1 MSSGYDSG
9 AIACELTKQNV
20 KFTAY
25 SIANIEDKEV
35 LNERAKIIKD
45 CKIIN
50 LERESFLGARNFLK
64 KNAEEYKFNI
74 DNGEKEEYNNLISR
88 KNYNKL
94 KEEKL
99 LEVLNFR
106 KDGQILTNDNGAIG
120 CSYICSSAIKKNQKI
135 YLSGSGADEIFS
147 DYGFNRIKYYGHSS
161 IGGYFPENLSI
172 VFPWKNFFHNTQRA
186 YLMKEEHVAGAY
198 GIEGRYPFLDKYV
211 VQEFLWITSELKNKN
226 YKSPLCNYLTI
237 NNFPFEKNQKTGF
250 GCGFSGPSSNNKNY
264 EKLSNEK
271 LNALKSK
278 KNTGIVQL
286 FNNYKRKSYEN
297 YYIIDKTKIKHIN
310 GNLYTVP
317 ISINIPG
324 IKYFDKCKFYLL
336 ENNKPIGRNE
346 LYHQLIA
353 KNGYGLYNFWTSKLL
368 YFSSSDGSDPRTNG
382 YEYSIDKIQDNYF
395 L

>member
-1 MSSGYDSG
+1 
-9 AIACELTKQNV
+9 
-20 KFTAY
+20 
-25 SIANIEDKEV
+25 
-35 LNERAKIIKD
+35 
-45 CKIIN
+45 
-50 LERESFLGARNFLK
+50 
-64 KNAEEYKFNI
+64 
-74 DNGEKEEYNNLISR
+74 
-88 KNYNKL
+88 
-94 KEEKL
+94 
-99 LEVLNFR
+99 
-106 KDGQILTNDNGAIG
+106 
-120 CSYICSSAIKKNQKI
+120 
-135 YLSGSGADEIFS
+135 
-147 DYGFNRIKYYGHSS
+147 
-161 IGGYFPENLSI
+161 
-172 VFPWKNFFHNTQRA
+172 
-186 YLMKEEHVAGAY
+186 MKEEHVAGAY